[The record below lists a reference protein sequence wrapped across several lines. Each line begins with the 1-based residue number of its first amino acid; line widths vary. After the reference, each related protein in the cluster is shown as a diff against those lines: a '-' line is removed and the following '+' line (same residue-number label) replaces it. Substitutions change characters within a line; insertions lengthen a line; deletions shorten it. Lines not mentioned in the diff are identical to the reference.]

1 MGKVNIE
8 KICGVSSPAAPTG
21 VALGYECTVLIPPAI
36 VDRAAVGGKIRSRD
50 PVSVGIISI
59 LFIVFQ

>member
-21 VALGYECTVLIPPAI
+21 VDLGYECTVLIPPAI
-36 VDRAAVGGKIRSRD
+36 VDRAAVGGKIRNRD
-50 PVSVGIISI
+50 LAAIPVNNKGW
-59 LFIVFQ
+59 L